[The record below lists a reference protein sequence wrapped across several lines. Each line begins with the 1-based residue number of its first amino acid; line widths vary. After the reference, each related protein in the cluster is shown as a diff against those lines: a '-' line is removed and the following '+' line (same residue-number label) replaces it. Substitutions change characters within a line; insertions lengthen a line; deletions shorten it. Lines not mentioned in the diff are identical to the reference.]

1 MAQGLNT
8 RYLLAHVAGYV
19 AKSRDDTSRQM
30 QKKVISVN
38 LNKKELT
45 KRFFLV
51 SLWIKRQIVIQGT
64 AEELSGCT
72 SEANHRIV
80 QFGQM
85 SITGAAAIWPHS
97 ITTSPIGK
105 E

>member
-51 SLWIKRQIVIQGT
+51 SLWLKG
-64 AEELSGCT
+64 
-72 SEANHRIV
+72 
-80 QFGQM
+80 
-85 SITGAAAIWPHS
+85 
-97 ITTSPIGK
+97 
-105 E
+105 

>member
-1 MAQGLNT
+1 M
-8 RYLLAHVAGYV
+8 AGYV

-51 SLWIKRQIVIQGT
+51 NLWLKR
-64 AEELSGCT
+64 
-72 SEANHRIV
+72 
-80 QFGQM
+80 
-85 SITGAAAIWPHS
+85 
-97 ITTSPIGK
+97 
-105 E
+105 